1 MLLFLRVKKEV
12 DDVIGMKQEI
22 SYEDLG
28 KLVYLS
34 QVHIVELGKMNRLTK
49 MSTSHCNLPPGA
61 ERNSEALPDSSGH
74 IS

>member
-12 DDVIGMKQEI
+12 DGVIGMKQEI

-34 QVHIVELGKMNRLTK
+34 QVHIVELGKDG
-49 MSTSHCNLPPGA
+49 S
-61 ERNSEALPDSSGH
+61 ALVN
-74 IS
+74 